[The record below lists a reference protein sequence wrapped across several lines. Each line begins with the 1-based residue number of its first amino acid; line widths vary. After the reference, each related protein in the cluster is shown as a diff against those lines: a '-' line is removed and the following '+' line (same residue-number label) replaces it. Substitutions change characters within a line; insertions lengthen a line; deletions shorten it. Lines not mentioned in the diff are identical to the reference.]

1 VLYRLLKNLPASAW
15 DQVMTQETEER
26 REFVRAIDAV
36 KKRFQRNRW
45 QSAVAPE
52 FLADARD
59 TENRSRN
66 EERDAMDEAARRVL
80 TSRQQRILQL
90 ICAGAN
96 VSEIAQ
102 ELSMTPERVSDEK
115 YKAIQKL
122 RAHFGV

>member
-1 VLYRLLKNLPASAW
+1 
-15 DQVMTQETEER
+15 
-26 REFVRAIDAV
+26 
-36 KKRFQRNRW
+36 
-45 QSAVAPE
+45 
-52 FLADARD
+52 
-59 TENRSRN
+59 
-66 EERDAMDEAARRVL
+66 VL